1 VDFLFETWQKAWE
14 LEKEERN
21 LLARPVALFF
31 CDYFNSKTGEA
42 VVELERYLPFGEE
55 SKIKIPLS
63 RHNAAWVWEVIKS
76 KSLHPKWIGVLAE
89 EMVFIQLLAEGKN

>member
-1 VDFLFETWQKAWE
+1 
-14 LEKEERN
+14 
-21 LLARPVALFF
+21 LLARPIALFF

-42 VVELERYLPFGEE
+42 VVELTRYLPFGEE

-63 RHNAAWVWEVIKS
+63 RHNAAWVWEVVKS

-89 EMVFIQLLAEGKN
+89 EIVFIQSVAEEKN